1 MALHKTTCS
10 IENVMTEILS
20 IDTVV
25 VDVIFL
31 LGKKKKKIQNLPSYY
46 LSSIIC
52 QWRAN
57 MVMV

>member
-31 LGKKKKKIQNLPSYY
+31 LGKKKRKYRTCLV
-46 LSSIIC
+46 IIFLVSFVNGEPT
-52 QWRAN
+52 W
-57 MVMV
+57 